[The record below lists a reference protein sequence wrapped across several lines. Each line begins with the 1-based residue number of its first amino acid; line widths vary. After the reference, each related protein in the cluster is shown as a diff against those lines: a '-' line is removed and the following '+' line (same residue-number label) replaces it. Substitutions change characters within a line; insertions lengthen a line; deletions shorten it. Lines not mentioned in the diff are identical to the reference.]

1 MSTRSIRESLKEKL
15 QQQALLLDTLRL
27 WDEVKAQGIEP
38 EEVESFSFRDDYLT
52 QAQRMVLL
60 SVKAIRGLTPLLPAT
75 HHNAIK
81 VNGEWRPLKPALR
94 RPTPCLSPSESSP
107 A

>member
-1 MSTRSIRESLKEKL
+1 MSTRDLIDSLQKKNAER
-15 QQQALLLDTLRL
+15 ALLLDTLRL

-38 EEVESFSFRDDYLT
+38 EEVESFSFRDEYLT
-52 QAQRMVLL
+52 ARE
-60 SVKAIRGLTPLLPAT
+60 RGVHYQYARKIFPAT

-81 VNGEWRPLKPALR
+81 VNGEWRQLKPPLR
-94 RPTPCLSPSESSP
+94 RPSSCPSPSESSP